1 MTTSS
6 NTTTGAQGT
15 SSAAH
20 HTPSQG
26 ITSPSTS
33 APIPLEALKAFVQET
48 LPPISMD
55 RFIETSGLSQP
66 TIWRY
71 RRQGMIKTSLIAGRH
86 YLTPAQVAEFNARLS
101 AGEFAGNGPRTPSR
115 TKIAA

>member
-1 MTTSS
+1 METPH
-6 NTTTGAQGT
+6 NTASGAQD
-15 SSAAH
+15 SEAH
-20 HTPSQG
+20 HSPSSTG
-26 ITSPSTS
+26 NNSTSTS